1 MEVAYIGIKG
11 LPSKGGAERV
21 VEAIVKRMPA
31 HGINTTVYCDLRYT
45 PVDYSLDGIKLVRL
59 PSIQN
64 KYLRM
69 IILGLLA
76 ALHAVA
82 FGNYDLIHLHHR
94 EASFVLPI
102 LRLRYRIIST
112 SHGAAYWRTKW
123 GSLAKYLIRLMD
135 FPFITLSNAATS
147 VSLDDSKELDQK
159 FDRRVIYIP
168 NGVDL
173 SITPDQE
180 QAHLILKQHDL
191 EPGKYLIFV
200 AGRIVPTKGA
210 HLAIDAVNQMPSNT
224 PLLIVGDDDHVP
236 QYSQS
241 LRQMAGPRVK
251 FQPLVE
257 NPDILFGLMADAHC
271 LVFPSLVEA
280 MSMVLLEAA
289 SINVPIVCS
298 DIPENREILH
308 DEAVYF
314 QSDNVQDLIDQLEW
328 AINHPNETS
337 QLSHR
342 AQDSVN
348 SEFSWDSIASRYADL
363 YQEVINTP

>member
-11 LPSKGGAERV
+11 LPPKGGAERV

-31 HGINTTVYCDLRYT
+31 HGINTTVYCDMRYT

-69 IILGLLA
+69 IILDLLA

-123 GSLAKYLIRLMD
+123 GPLAKYLIRLMD
-135 FPFITLSNAATS
+135 FPFITLSNVTTS
-147 VSLDDSKELDQK
+147 VSEQDSQELDHK
-159 FDRRVIYIP
+159 FDRRIRYIP

-173 SITPDQE
+173 GIIPDQE
-180 QAHLILKQHDL
+180 QANLIHKQHDL

-210 HLAIDAVNQMPSNT
+210 HLAIDAVNQMPSNI

-236 QYSQS
+236 EYSQH
-241 LRQMAGPRVK
+241 LRQMAGPRVR
-251 FQPLVE
+251 FEALIE
-257 NPDILFGLMADAHC
+257 NPDILFGLMADAQC

-298 DIPENREILH
+298 DIPENRKILH

-328 AINHPNETS
+328 VINHPNETS

-342 AQDSVN
+342 AQESVN

-363 YQEVINTP
+363 YQEVMNTP